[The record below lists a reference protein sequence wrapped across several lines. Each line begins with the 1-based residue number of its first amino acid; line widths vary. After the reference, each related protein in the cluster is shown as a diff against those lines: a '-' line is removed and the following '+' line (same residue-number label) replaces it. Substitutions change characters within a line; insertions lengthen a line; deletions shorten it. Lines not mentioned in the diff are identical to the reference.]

1 MDQVTKLFSD
11 QSGVSKRW
19 LLGSAGKDLLDDCPV
34 ECLHLGPIL
43 LDHQGERM
51 VRMIFHLFSFVICFF
66 VFFSPW
72 TNLVRP
78 PRRED
83 DEKDVFQLFSLV
95 FCFLDL
101 GPILDLEERSV
112 RRICFYLLAKKSA
125 VALLLQVTSVY
136 RCLNNF
142 LVRKISCELGR

>member
-1 MDQVTKLFSD
+1 MNQVTKLFSD
-11 QSGVSKRW
+11 QTGVSKRW

-51 VRMIFHLFSFVICFF
+51 VRMIFHLFSFVIRH
-66 VFFSPW
+66 
-72 TNLVRP
+72 L
-78 PRRED
+78 RED
-83 DEKDVFQLFSLV
+83 GEKDVFQLFSLV

-136 RCLNNF
+136 RCPNNF
-142 LVRKISCELGR
+142 L